1 MIVDEFDRAFPGLM
15 RPAPVGGGVSLG
27 ELGLSN
33 PNPLEGRRI
42 DFKENSKCDN

>member
-15 RPAPVGGGVSLG
+15 RPAPVGGGVRRRRVD
-27 ELGLSN
+27 LSN

-42 DFKENSKCDN
+42 DFKGNGKCDN